1 MCSGAMGKQDV
12 HDHTQQPQE
21 GMNWIKKIVQKPD
34 VTWKQRNVNVN
45 ANVCHVSAGSVES
58 RVSFSR

>member
-1 MCSGAMGKQDV
+1 MCSGAMWKQDV

-34 VTWKQRNVNVN
+34 NLLGNNET
-45 ANVCHVSAGSVES
+45 
-58 RVSFSR
+58 